1 MSDDKR
7 VKGFSDSSFGFGPS
21 DHPEVRALPFRIM
34 AVGNFCGANRSE
46 ARNPAV
52 IDAYDLDKVL
62 AQFWPRALFEVAN
75 ELGSGKTIE
84 IDFTPQSL
92 KDFEPAAMAA
102 RIKALA
108 PVADFIARTKGLA
121 DGTLKP
127 AEFKRDLAAIQA
139 VPVLRDALDAVLDKI
154 GPSAGSGQVARTND
168 KSDKDVDAIFNMV
181 EQKKPAGGSA
191 IESFAAGLGGG
202 GQKGIDVGD
211 AVNLAQKVLEKQLRP
226 VLEHP
231 QLIELERNWRGLSLL
246 CKRGKGAQ
254 IEVFDG
260 DFDAWQE
267 RVQQRE
273 YAGASEAPLSLVVLC
288 DEIENSPAGLEQLQ
302 QWGDAGGEIQ
312 CPVVFD
318 AGTLVGESASAL
330 AKRDHPAGLFD
341 DARFDK
347 WRALR
352 EKDESRWLCA
362 AINPFV
368 LRPAYTRK
376 KHGAE
381 APELYGSPAWLV
393 AAAVAGSMRNTGW
406 PASHT
411 GTHAGEV
418 EQLPIV
424 AHEDGAE
431 YPLETTLS
439 DRALKDLVKAG
450 FTPLMCQPNNDSA
463 WVLLAPVVHKPSK
476 AEEEGKLGT
485 LAYQLLAARIGEMLM
500 RNKARLVVAGDL
512 QASAE
517 NCAKFLAGLLAD
529 SGPGANI
536 NIGAQG
542 QTLVLGIRTGRDLL
556 GGVELQLGLNV

>member
-21 DHPEVRALPFRIM
+21 DHPEVRALPFRVM
-34 AVGNFCGANRSE
+34 AVGNFCGVNRVE
-46 ARNPAV
+46 VRNPAV

-62 AQFWPRALFEVAN
+62 GRLAPRALFEVAN

-108 PVADFIARTKGLA
+108 PVADFIARAKGLA

-127 AEFKRDLAAIQA
+127 AEFKRDLAPIQA
-139 VPVLRDALDAVLDKI
+139 VPALRDALDAVLDKV
-154 GPSAGSGQVARTND
+154 GGAPASASTSDSSATG
-168 KSDKDVDAIFNMV
+168 DKDVDAIFNMV

-231 QLIELERNWRGLSLL
+231 QVIELERNWRGLSLL
-246 CKRGKGAQ
+246 CKRGRGAL

-288 DEIENSPAGLEQLQ
+288 DEIENSPAGLEQIQ
-302 QWGDAGGEIQ
+302 QWGEAGGEIQ

-352 EKDESRWLCA
+352 DKDESRWLCA
-362 AINPFV
+362 VINPFL

-411 GTHAGEV
+411 GAQAGEV

-476 AEEEGKLGT
+476 AEEGGKLGT

-500 RNKARLVVAGDL
+500 RNKAKLVVAGDL

-517 NCAKFLAGLLAD
+517 NCAKFLAGLLAET
-529 SGPGANI
+529 GPGANI
-536 NIGAQG
+536 NIGAEG
-542 QTLVLGIRTGRDLL
+542 QTLVMNIRTGKELL